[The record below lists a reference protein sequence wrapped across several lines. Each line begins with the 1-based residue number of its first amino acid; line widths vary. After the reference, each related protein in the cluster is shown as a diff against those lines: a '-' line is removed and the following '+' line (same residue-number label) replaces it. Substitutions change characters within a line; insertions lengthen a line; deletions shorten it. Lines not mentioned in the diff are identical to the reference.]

1 MVISPTLLLCL
12 AWVVGAGVPWAQA
25 LRPGSLGLRAGTKM
39 TLKKASER
47 RLCGWDWEVE
57 SDLLGPG
64 RGAGSEDPSGDVMC
78 PWSGPPSSATSI
90 KEGPLWEGE
99 VLRAQALGRASPGQE
114 GGG

>member
-1 MVISPTLLLCL
+1 
-12 AWVVGAGVPWAQA
+12 
-25 LRPGSLGLRAGTKM
+25 
-39 TLKKASER
+39 
-47 RLCGWDWEVE
+47 
-57 SDLLGPG
+57 
-64 RGAGSEDPSGDVMC
+64 MC